1 MIVKKI
7 LNKNSKYHFER
18 SDHKI
23 IGRRCAPQN
32 LNDYPHHSVKDE
44 LRCTCDIS
52 LQIGLVLRLYIVVAS
67 RSRVSNI
74 RPNGRADGHKV
85 HPYSNPALLELLGE

>member
-1 MIVKKI
+1 MKE
-7 LNKNSKYHFER
+7 LPS
-18 SDHKI
+18 I
-23 IGRRCAPQN
+23 IRRKRREFSMRQN
-32 LNDYPHHSVKDE
+32 GK
-44 LRCTCDIS
+44 IS
-52 LQIGLVLRLYIVVAS
+52 LQIGLVLRLNVIVAS